1 MAVPYMSTAALL
13 IVFDFGSGVLSSNG
27 LSELG
32 SVSAL
37 FLLAAILSLC
47 GVYPPFFELL
57 YTAVFLTSA
66 YLELLQPLVS
76 PIIGIY
82 VLVGA
87 WLVRSWIIPGVLL
100 LLVTEI
106 SLIVVSPHPALQAA
120 GALVGSSVTI
130 TIGLATRSQKL
141 KTAEA
146 TALAEFNRRN
156 RIPGNQNALYQEHR
170 PRNRRE

>member
-1 MAVPYMSTAALL
+1 MSTAALL

-156 RIPGNQNALYQEHR
+156 RIPGNQNALYQEHH
-170 PRNRRE
+170 PTKRRE